1 MVFNNLEE
9 LKAAVEDRRQAV
21 LTLEIDLGGAYSEEH
36 ERAKA
41 DLAKAE
47 GIALLLQQGGGGSFL
62 NGDNTQ
68 LDKLRQRVA
77 ETKPE
82 TPSIWVQFKKLDLE
96 EWRNITKRVSLD
108 QIEQY
113 EQVLGKTFIGLYG
126 EDPAPADEDKPE
138 GWVKPEP
145 LTTNPLS
152 VSSRGGAE
160 SLLPGG
166 SLASVV
172 QNFMVWQNSGGDVTI
187 RPTKSGR
194 D

>member
-1 MVFNNLEE
+1 MVFNNLDE

-21 LTLEIDLGGAYSEEH
+21 LTLEIDLGGTYSEEH
-36 ERAKA
+36 ELAKQE
-41 DLAKAE
+41 LAKAE
-47 GIALLLQQGGGGSFL
+47 GMALLLQQGGGNFL
-62 NGDNTQ
+62 NGGESQ
-68 LDKLRQRVA
+68 LDRLRQRVA

-113 EQVLGKTFIGLYG
+113 EQVLGKTFVGLFG
-126 EDPAPADEDKPE
+126 EDPAPEVKPD
-138 GWVKPEP
+138 GWVAPEP

-160 SLLPGG
+160 ALLPGG

>member
-1 MVFNNLEE
+1 MVFNSLEE
-9 LKAAVEDRRQAV
+9 LKAAVADRRQAI
-21 LTLEIDLGGAYSEEH
+21 LTLEIDLGGEYSEEH
-36 ERAKA
+36 EQAKQ

-47 GIALLLQQGGGGSFL
+47 GMKMLMQQGGGQFL
-62 NGDNTQ
+62 NGSDEHIER
-68 LDKLRQRVA
+68 LRQRVA
-77 ETKPE
+77 ETRPE
-82 TPSIWVQFKKLDLE
+82 TPSIWIQFSKLDLE
-96 EWRNITKRVSLD
+96 EWRALTKRTTLD
-108 QIEQY
+108 QFDQY
-113 EQVLGKTFIGLYG
+113 EQVLAQTFVGLYG
-126 EDPAPADEDKPE
+126 EDPAPEIKPE

-160 SLLPGG
+160 ALLPGG

-172 QNFMVWQNSGGDVTI
+172 QNFMIWQNSGGDVTI

>member
-1 MVFNNLEE
+1 MVFNNLDE

-21 LTLEIDLGGAYSEEH
+21 LTLEIDLGGTYSAEH
-36 ERAKA
+36 ERAKEE
-41 DLAKAE
+41 LAKAE
-47 GIALLLQQGGGGSFL
+47 GMALLLQQGGGTFL
-62 NGDNTQ
+62 NGGESQIDR
-68 LDKLRQRVA
+68 LRQRVA
-77 ETKPE
+77 DTKPE

-113 EQVLGKTFIGLYG
+113 EQVLSKTFIGLFG
-126 EDPAPADEDKPE
+126 EDPAPEEKPE
-138 GWVKPEP
+138 GWVPPEP
-145 LTTNPLS
+145 LTTNPIS

-160 SLLPGG
+160 ALLPGG

-194 D
+194 A

>member
-1 MVFNNLEE
+1 MGFNNLEE
-9 LKAAVEDRRQAV
+9 LKAAVADRRKAV
-21 LTLEIDLGGAYSEEH
+21 LTLEIDLGGSYSEEH
-36 ERAKA
+36 EKAKE
-41 DLAKAE
+41 DLRKAE
-47 GIALLLQQGGGGSFL
+47 GMALLLSQGNGGGFL
-62 NGDNTQ
+62 NSESNIERLKQ
-68 LDKLRQRVA
+68 HVA
-77 ETKPE
+77 DTKPE
-82 TPSIWVQFKKLDLE
+82 TPAIWVQFSKLDLE
-96 EWRNITKRVSLD
+96 EWRALTKRVSLD
-108 QIEQY
+108 QFEQY

-126 EDPAPADEDKPE
+126 EDPAPDEAEKPE

-160 SLLPGG
+160 ALLPGG